1 MFSNLKPVFFV
12 FGQSTLCVCVQRNI
26 NDRTRNKGKLARVLF
41 FCREAGV
48 CVCVLFLKGAGPGP
62 SCCNDHPTISLLSLG
77 FPFIVH
83 LSDPSVCVRLVCSL
97 AYVHTHAHVC
107 VYVWSLIHT
116 FTSACVC
123 VVNITCTHFYL

>member
-1 MFSNLKPVFFV
+1 M
-12 FGQSTLCVCVQRNI
+12 
-26 NDRTRNKGKLARVLF
+26 
-41 FCREAGV
+41 
-48 CVCVLFLKGAGPGP
+48 CVLFLKGAGPGP
-62 SCCNDHPTISLLSLG
+62 SCCNDQPTISLLSLG

-97 AYVHTHAHVC
+97 AYVHTHTHAHVC

-116 FTSACVC
+116 FTFACVC